1 MSTVELPLISVQTDW
16 DQVAR
21 EVVSDKA
28 SNSFFWIACY
38 LTGKPSVQGQVEV
51 IKKDNGEYELE
62 GKNGFIVSSLGSRSF
77 KVECSELGA
86 KDIIVYGPKDEII
99 LAEKARPAC
108 VDVSPN
114 GRLFATAS
122 GSEVFLGNLSEAKV
136 QTILKGHL
144 SDVTAVQFFPSNL
157 VLLTGGADFQLK
169 IWSVI
174 DGSNPVTLR
183 GHTSA
188 ITSTAIVEKGRNIIS
203 SSRDG
208 TIKLWNCGTASVIA
222 TLGKYQCPVN
232 KIVLAKLPSSYQPA
246 AKESLDP
253 VEVGTEDKM
262 VIAALGNGSI
272 RGFHLGTKSEIFASP
287 TGPSALTALVYD
299 ETLDIVFA
307 GSESG
312 QITAYSLE
320 KGLEEP
326 VAQWQRNKF
335 PVTSLAIKLSKNGER
350 VLCVASA
357 DGALYETSALS
368 SLKTGSSIRVEIE
381 YTGNELESVNEV
393 KVVPGEEKE
402 GYQSIVCSVRDGK
415 LKVY

>member
-1 MSTVELPLISVQTDW
+1 M
-16 DQVAR
+16 
-21 EVVSDKA
+21 
-28 SNSFFWIACY
+28 
-38 LTGKPSVQGQVEV
+38 
-51 IKKDNGEYELE
+51 
-62 GKNGFIVSSLGSRSF
+62 
-77 KVECSELGA
+77 ECSELGA

-188 ITSTAIVEKGRNIIS
+188 

-246 AKESLDP
+246 SKESLDP

-262 VIAALGNGSI
+262 IIAALGNGSI